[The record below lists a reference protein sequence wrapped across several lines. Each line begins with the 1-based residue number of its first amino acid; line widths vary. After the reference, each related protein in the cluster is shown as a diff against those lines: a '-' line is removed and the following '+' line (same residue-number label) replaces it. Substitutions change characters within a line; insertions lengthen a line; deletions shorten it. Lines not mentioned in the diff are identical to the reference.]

1 MSKKRFNIGIP
12 RQYLAVVAVLAAI
25 MMGVL
30 DGTIMNVAL
39 PTLSKEFDVSSSNI
53 IWVTNAY
60 QLVVTMMLL
69 GFAAIG
75 DIFGYKRVFLSG
87 VSIFVT
93 ASVLC
98 AMSTSFEM
106 LVASRVLQGIG
117 GACTMSINTALLR
130 LIFPPHRLGRVM
142 AANAVIVAVTAA
154 SGPTL
159 GGAILSIG
167 HWSWIFLLNIP
178 LGLAALLLGWKLLP
192 HNPPSKEKKQLDGQ
206 SVVLNAVFFG
216 LLHFCCFLCPKI
228 FIMFFDFIFVFCT
241 PLFIINSPCGV
252 SIFF

>member
-1 MSKKRFNIGIP
+1 MSKRLNIGIP

-30 DGTIMNVAL
+30 DGTVMNVAL
-39 PTLSKEFDVSSSNI
+39 PTLSKEFDVSASNI
-53 IWVTNAY
+53 IWVVNAY

-75 DIFGYKRVFLSG
+75 DVFGYKRVFLCG
-87 VSIFVT
+87 VSLFVT
-93 ASVLC
+93 ASALC
-98 AMSTSFEM
+98 AMSRSFEM
-106 LVASRVLQGIG
+106 LVFSRVLQGLG

-159 GGAILSIG
+159 GGAILSVG
-167 HWSWIFLLNIP
+167 HWSWIFLMNIP
-178 LGLAALLLGWKLLP
+178 LGLAALILGRRSWP
-192 HNPPSKEKKQLDGQ
+192 RR
-206 SVVLNAVFFG
+206 
-216 LLHFCCFLCPKI
+216 
-228 FIMFFDFIFVFCT
+228 
-241 PLFIINSPCGV
+241 CGRPG
-252 SIFF
+252 